1 MIITDQAIPASA
13 SSIAG
18 ILSRADQ
25 YRLSASALHTL
36 CALRASGADSLI
48 MTSVARKLD
57 LSTAAVTHIAD
68 NLERLGFIERAP
80 SESDRRVIWINL
92 TDRGRD
98 ALTDI
103 LTAA

>member
-1 MIITDQAIPASA
+1 MIPLPTATSA
-13 SSIAG
+13 RTLAG
-18 ILSRADQ
+18 ILGRADQ
-25 YRLSASALHTL
+25 YRLSFSALRTL
-36 CALRASGADSLI
+36 CELRASGADSLI

-68 NLERLGFIERAP
+68 DLERRGFINRAP
-80 SESDRRVIWINL
+80 SATDRRVLWLNL